1 MHVESM
7 NVTWRSRS
15 IWEGCDLGV
24 RLLQENLW
32 PVFRCHLAVALP
44 VFGVCALTNG
54 IAPWLPA
61 LLVWWL
67 KPFLDRPV
75 LYALS
80 RALFGT
86 PTQPADIG
94 RNARGVLLAD
104 LWKTLTLRRLSM
116 SRSFTQPILQLE
128 GVRGAALRERLA
140 QVATRNRG
148 AARLLTQAFATVELS
163 LCAGLIALQVWLTPH
178 DVGSSWIDWQMLSTP
193 EHGWRLTLYYMLA
206 VLFLEPF
213 YVAAGFGMY
222 LNRRVQLEAWD
233 IEQEFRRAF
242 AT

>member
-7 NVTWRSRS
+7 NVTWRTRS

-86 PTQPADIG
+86 PT
-94 RNARGVLLAD
+94 LLAGPRP
-104 LWKTLTLRRLSM
+104 RRLLAYVG
-116 SRSFTQPILQLE
+116 FTFF
-128 GVRGAALRERLA
+128 GAYFTMVAYAYLPVLR
-140 QVATRNRG
+140 
-148 AARLLTQAFATVELS
+148 
-163 LCAGLIALQVWLTPH
+163 
-178 DVGSSWIDWQMLSTP
+178 
-193 EHGWRLTLYYMLA
+193 
-206 VLFLEPF
+206 
-213 YVAAGFGMY
+213 
-222 LNRRVQLEAWD
+222 
-233 IEQEFRRAF
+233 
-242 AT
+242 